1 MAELSTVSAAAVYNQ
16 VYHIQKP
23 DYTNEVAEESK
34 KAFVLVLLTS
44 SQETNVPSRITIEI
58 WRDLARKF
66 GDVKFCQM
74 RADLCIDGYP
84 DQNTPTILV
93 YHKGDI
99 ARQIVTLR
107 ELNGLQ
113 TKLKGRTAPPR
124 GESNMMLA
132 DFEQLL
138 VELGAVKDGDSRL
151 SKEEGDGPQRK
162 SGGIRDAK
170 KTLHDDDDSD
180 WE

>member
-1 MAELSTVSAAAVYNQ
+1 MAELSSVSAASVYNQ

-23 DYTNEVAEESK
+23 DYSHEVADESK

-44 SQETNVPSRITIEI
+44 SQETNVQSRIMIEI
-58 WRDLARKF
+58 WRDMARKF

-84 DQNTPTILV
+84 DRNTPTILV
-93 YHKGDI
+93 YHNGDI

-107 ELNGLQ
+107 EMNGLQ
-113 TKLKGRTAPPR
+113 TKLKGKDYLVPR
-124 GESNMMLA
+124 ISLTSL
-132 DFEQLL
+132 DLEQLL
-138 VELGAVKDGDSRL
+138 VELGAVKEGDSRL
-151 SKEEGDGPQRK
+151 SKEDDDEAQRK
-162 SGGIRDAK
+162 TGGLKNAK
-170 KTLHDDDDSD
+170 ETRYDDDDSD